1 MKTTKKIV
9 AIIALIV
16 GIIFLANSASDIQ
29 LGSGL
34 LMIFVALL
42 GWPTK

>member
-1 MKTTKKIV
+1 MNKTKKVV
-9 AIIALIV
+9 AVIAVIA

-34 LMIFVALL
+34 VMIFVGVL